1 MPHSHNKWSVSTSQ
15 GSLCVAGPHVVAP
28 KSPPVVLWFEIGCY
42 PNRRLPCPIAGQ
54 HTTGGDLG
62 ATTWGSA
69 THMNPCDLVKCQV
82 NLFRITSKQAHTHKR
97 LHDMFIHVVYLVNL
111 IGIKK
116 DNL

>member
-1 MPHSHNKWSVSTSQ
+1 MPHSHNKWSVST
-15 GSLCVAGPHVVAP
+15 
-28 KSPPVVLWFEIGCY
+28 Y
-42 PNRRLPCPIAGQ
+42 
-54 HTTGGDLG
+54 
-62 ATTWGSA
+62 
-69 THMNPCDLVKCQV
+69 LVKCQV